1 MVADAVMFAM
11 SSVHPRPRRIV
22 SGLPVRVP
30 SSPSMDGTKGGLD
43 EMSDEHVLLVTV
55 LATVKSKGLLGIEN
69 DSLQKPLILR
79 IQRGL

>member
-1 MVADAVMFAM
+1 
-11 SSVHPRPRRIV
+11 
-22 SGLPVRVP
+22 
-30 SSPSMDGTKGGLD
+30 MDGTKGGLD